1 MTAGIV
7 VSVYF
12 GRSDESP
19 DSDGSSVQSVNDD
32 LPQAQETGD
41 RRSNDATSGVSTQN
55 AGGSADQEGRRESVK
70 VSSQPDSAFSSS
82 DFGVI
87 QAPEDSERIANAAS
101 QSESDDSEN
110 IAKESREAEPACWLQ
125 STNLP
130 ENYYT
135 VDQDQDEVF
144 AGKSSVRFGSNS
156 ENAQWGSLWQSI
168 NAAAYAG
175 KRVEFSAFL
184 KFQDAAPGVSLYV
197 MTTDANGVITGGGR
211 LDWISGSMD
220 WHSRSLVLDIPS
232 DSAALTYAFNILG
245 QGTLWVDD
253 ARIVT
258 VGDAV
263 ELTYPER
270 NPRNGRGGI
279 ALAPDVGSLPGAP
292 LNTDFEIW
300 GVDSEHCHSPAQ

>member
-7 VSVYF
+7 VSAYF

-19 DSDGSSVQSVNDD
+19 DSDRSSAQSVSDD
-32 LPQAQETGD
+32 LPQAQEAGD
-41 RRSNDATSGVSTQN
+41 RRSNDATSGVPTQIAADS
-55 AGGSADQEGRRESVK
+55 AGQENRRESVE
-70 VSSQPDSAFSSS
+70 VASQPDSAFNPSVL
-82 DFGVI
+82 GAI
-87 QAPEDSERIANAAS
+87 QAPEEGERITNATS
-101 QSESDDSEN
+101 QSEADDSEN
-110 IAKESREAEPACWLQ
+110 IEKESRKSEPACWLQ
-125 STNLP
+125 YTNLP

-144 AGKSSVRFGSNS
+144 AGESSVRFGSIS

-197 MTTDANGVITGGGR
+197 MTTDANGSITGGGQ

-253 ARIVT
+253 ARIVP
-258 VGDAV
+258 VGDGV

-270 NPRNGRGGI
+270 GPRNGGGGI
-279 ALAPDVGSLPGAP
+279 ASRPDIGSLPDSP

-300 GVDSEHCHSPAQ
+300 DVESEHCSSSAQ